1 LRTALARFLVILHA
15 YREASVL
22 RILTAFVLATAVVGC
37 GPRQVQIET
46 GTPTSN
52 EVALRVTNN
61 LSQGV
66 NVYISGGG
74 TTDIFVKQI
83 GANSSEWVPLR
94 GFSVGST
101 VTLRARTVDGA
112 RTYHKDNIVLENM
125 YEWRVP

>member
-1 LRTALARFLVILHA
+1 M
-15 YREASVL
+15 L
-22 RILTAFVLATAVVGC
+22 RILTAVVIAVTAAGC

-61 LSQGV
+61 LSQAV

-74 TTDIFVKQI
+74 TTDVFVKQI
-83 GANSSEWVPLR
+83 GANSSEWVPVQ
-94 GFSVGST
+94 GFSVGSV

-112 RTYHKDNIVLENM
+112 RTYSKDNVVLENM

>member
-1 LRTALARFLVILHA
+1 M
-15 YREASVL
+15 L
-22 RILTAFVLATAVVGC
+22 RILTAFVLVTAVVGC

-46 GTPTSN
+46 GTPTSSR

-61 LSQGV
+61 LSQAV

-83 GANSSEWVPLR
+83 GANSSEWVPVQ
-94 GFSVGST
+94 GFSAGST

>member
-1 LRTALARFLVILHA
+1 M
-15 YREASVL
+15 L
-22 RILTAFVLATAVVGC
+22 RILTAVVFAVTAAGC

-46 GTPTSN
+46 GASTSN

-61 LSQGV
+61 LSQAV

-74 TTDIFVKQI
+74 TTDVFVKQI
-83 GANSSEWVPLR
+83 GANSSEWVPVQ
-94 GFSVGST
+94 GFTVGSV

-112 RTYHKDNIVLENM
+112 RTYTKDNVVLENM

>member
-1 LRTALARFLVILHA
+1 M
-15 YREASVL
+15 L
-22 RILTAFVLATAVVGC
+22 RILTAVVFAVTVAGC

-46 GTPTSN
+46 GATTSN

-61 LSQGV
+61 LSQAV

-74 TTDIFVKQI
+74 TTDVFVKQI
-83 GANSSEWVPLR
+83 GANSSEWVPVQ
-94 GFSVGST
+94 GFSVGSV

-112 RTYHKDNIVLENM
+112 RTYHKDNVVLENM

>member
-1 LRTALARFLVILHA
+1 MLRL
-15 YREASVL
+15 
-22 RILTAFVLATAVVGC
+22 LTAVVFAVAAVGC

-46 GTPTSN
+46 GASTSN

-61 LSQGV
+61 LSQAV

-74 TTDIFVKQI
+74 TTDVFVKEI
-83 GANSSEWVPLR
+83 GANSSEWVPVQ
-94 GFSVGST
+94 GFSAGSV

-112 RTYHKDNIVLENM
+112 RTYTKDNVVLENM

>member
-1 LRTALARFLVILHA
+1 M
-15 YREASVL
+15 L
-22 RILTAFVLATAVVGC
+22 RILTAIVVATTVVGC
-37 GPRQVQIET
+37 GPRQVQVET

-61 LSQGV
+61 LSQAV
-66 NVYISGGG
+66 NVYISSGT

-83 GANSSEWVPLR
+83 GANSSEWVPVQ
-94 GFSVGST
+94 GFSAGSM

-112 RTYHKDNIVLENM
+112 RTYTKNNVMLESM

>member
-1 LRTALARFLVILHA
+1 M
-15 YREASVL
+15 EAIVL
-22 RILTAFVLATAVVGC
+22 RILAALVFATAAVGC

-46 GTPTSN
+46 GATTSN

-61 LSQGV
+61 LSQAV

-74 TTDIFVKQI
+74 STDIFVKQI
-83 GANSSEWVPLR
+83 GANSSEWVPVQ
-94 GFSVGST
+94 GFSVGSM

>member
-1 LRTALARFLVILHA
+1 M
-15 YREASVL
+15 L
-22 RILTAFVLATAVVGC
+22 RILTAVVFAVTAAGC

-46 GTPTSN
+46 GASTSN

-61 LSQGV
+61 LSQAV

-74 TTDIFVKQI
+74 TTDVFVKQI
-83 GANSSEWVPLR
+83 GANSSEWVPVQ
-94 GFSVGST
+94 GFAVGSV

-112 RTYHKDNIVLENM
+112 RTYTKDNVVLENM

>member
-1 LRTALARFLVILHA
+1 M
-15 YREASVL
+15 L
-22 RILTAFVLATAVVGC
+22 RILAAIAFAATVAGC
-37 GPRQVQIET
+37 GPRQVQVET
-46 GTPTSN
+46 GTPASN

-74 TTDIFVKQI
+74 TTDVFVKQI
-83 GANSSEWVPLR
+83 GANSSEWVPVR
-94 GFSVGST
+94 GFSVGSV

-112 RTYHKDNIVLENM
+112 RTYSKDSVTLENM

>member
-1 LRTALARFLVILHA
+1 M
-15 YREASVL
+15 L
-22 RILTAFVLATAVVGC
+22 RILTAIVFATAAAGC
-37 GPRQVQIET
+37 GPRQVQVET

-61 LSQGV
+61 LSQAV

-74 TTDIFVKQI
+74 TTYIFVKQI
-83 GANSSEWVPLR
+83 GANSSEWVPVQ
-94 GFSVGST
+94 GFSAGSV

-112 RTYHKDNIVLENM
+112 RTYHKHNVVLENM

>member
-1 LRTALARFLVILHA
+1 M
-15 YREASVL
+15 L
-22 RILTAFVLATAVVGC
+22 RILTAVVFAVAAVGC

-46 GTPTSN
+46 GATTSN

-61 LSQGV
+61 LSQAV

-74 TTDIFVKQI
+74 TTDVFVKQI
-83 GANSSEWVPLR
+83 GANSSEWVPVQ
-94 GFSVGST
+94 GFAVGSV

-112 RTYHKDNIVLENM
+112 RTYTKDNVVLENM